1 MSSWIF
7 GFNFTIKD
15 CPEFGFILNRRPRLL
30 HPAMLWSAG
39 DVKEHTRLSL
49 REGQEVS
56 GVVVWSLL
64 FKWGLGWEM
73 LGDMSYHKGTL
84 QSEGKLSIHIHNIH
98 MSCHV
103 ISCDAISCHVMSCHI
118 MYVTSCHV
126 ISKRVMQLLFFLYP
140 GRRTHAPRGRLHNP
154 WHPACSWSAAV
165 LLRVWSSGPF
175 DWYFPWTS
183 SNFKRI
189 LLL

>member
-1 MSSWIF
+1 MRCFLPDFGLIFFSLITFVAIFQMWSWIF
-7 GFNFTIKD
+7 GFNFAIKD
-15 CPEFGFILNRRPRLL
+15 CPEFGFILNRR

-73 LGDMSYHKGTL
+73 LGDMSYHKATL

-103 ISCDAISCHVMSCHI
+103 MSCHVMLCHVISCHVMSCHAI
-118 MYVTSCHV
+118 SCMSRHVMLCHVMSCHIKTCHAIV
-126 ISKRVMQLLFFLYP
+126 VFLISR
-140 GRRTHAPRGRLHNP
+140 
-154 WHPACSWSAAV
+154 
-165 LLRVWSSGPF
+165 
-175 DWYFPWTS
+175 
-183 SNFKRI
+183 
-189 LLL
+189 